1 MNGRT
6 LFFLLML
13 SVVVIAC
20 GDSEESVSG
29 PSGKYTYMGF
39 DMPSE
44 YSFYAIGQNGSMSY
58 FDVSGSSL
66 EEEYNVVTAS
76 SSDFLTEIEM
86 EIIPFYEGIEMDV
99 PNESSLVYAFN
110 SPSDPSENYSFPTSY
125 SLNGGLI
132 NIEGIT
138 STNPGNSN
146 WLYQYDAGEDLIFLT
161 IESIIFSDHDPELD
175 QRRVIPVVKAG
186 EVVEGDFDASKD
198 AFTFTPTDSIG
209 IGHGR
214 IIYKKQ

>member
-1 MNGRT
+1 MACSDDDDSPNG
-6 LFFLLML
+6 L
-13 SVVVIAC
+13 S
-20 GDSEESVSG
+20 GT
-29 PSGKYTYMGF
+29 YTYMGF

-44 YSFYAIGQNGSMSY
+44 YSFYAIDQNGSMSS

-66 EEEYNVVTAS
+66 EEEYNVVIAS

-86 EIIPFYEGIEMDV
+86 ELIPLYEGIEIDV
-99 PNESSLVYAFN
+99 LNENSLVYAFN

-125 SLNGGLI
+125 SLNGDLI

-146 WLYQYDAGEDLIFLT
+146 WLYQYDADEDLIFLT
-161 IESIIFSDHDPELD
+161 LESIIFSDHDPD
-175 QRRVIPVVKAG
+175 MDRRRVIPVVKAG
-186 EVVEGDFDASKD
+186 EVVEGDLDASTS